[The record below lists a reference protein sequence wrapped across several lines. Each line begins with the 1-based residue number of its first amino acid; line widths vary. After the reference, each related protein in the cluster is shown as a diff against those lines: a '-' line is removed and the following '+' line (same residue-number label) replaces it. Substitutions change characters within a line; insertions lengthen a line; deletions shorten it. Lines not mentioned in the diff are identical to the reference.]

1 MKTVTFI
8 PNSLRGAGREL
19 RVGFGASLEK
29 MSREEF
35 VRTWSAVA
43 YLFPGLHPDG
53 YEDSESGWPRTLKR
67 FAGEAWR
74 RAEAGELADGE
85 LYCSDAQWCG
95 LYDRMHTHEPDET
108 ERRITLAAE
117 YGEPSNA

>member
-1 MKTVTFI
+1 MKTVAFI
-8 PNSLRGAGREL
+8 PNSLRTAGREL
-19 RVGFGASLEK
+19 RIGFRGTLEK
-29 MSREEF
+29 MSQEEF

-53 YEDSESGWPRTLKR
+53 YEDSESGWPGALKR

-74 RAEAGELADGE
+74 RAEAGELADDE

-108 ERRITLAAE
+108 ERRFALAA
-117 YGEPSNA
+117 SSRQSSHA

>member
-1 MKTVTFI
+1 MKPVMFI
-8 PNSLRGAGREL
+8 PNSLRDAGREL
-19 RVGFGASLEK
+19 RIGFQGTVER

-35 VRTWSAVA
+35 IRAWSAVA

-53 YEDSESGWPRTLKR
+53 YEHSESGWPRALKR

-74 RAEAGELADGE
+74 RAEAGELADNE

-95 LYDRMHTHEPDET
+95 LYDRMHTHEPEET
-108 ERRITLAAE
+108 ERRIALAALQVE
-117 YGEPSNA
+117 TSNA